1 MQQFYPEFM
10 TTLTRLLQ
18 NTASQHPMQ
27 RAFTFLDNGSEE
39 SLTFSALN
47 DSAQA
52 LAKGLLCRVNPGSRV
67 VLLCPPGLSYLKI
80 FFACLYAGIIC
91 VPLYPPRLK
100 QRTDRFNRVLISSGA
115 ALIVTT
121 DELMPSLTNYF
132 ATNEQVIDAQLIS
145 VGEISAEC
153 NEQPLPIIEEEALAF
168 IQYTSGSTGTPKG
181 VMISHRNI
189 MANLRAL
196 KDVTGCTQQDIFVN
210 WLPLFHDLGLVNT
223 VLLPVFLG
231 AHSVL
236 MSPVSF
242 VRRPISWFEAITHY
256 RGTICG
262 APNFAYELCVEKI
275 NTTNLSHIDLSSW
288 KLAFNAAEP
297 VSAATLERFTRAF
310 TCAGFNE
317 RAHYPAYGMAEATVF
332 LTGGKHHDGPIVH
345 NFDKGKL
352 KQHRAEKTD
361 VAGQCLVS
369 CGRVPPY
376 HELRIV
382 DPNTLT
388 PLPEGMI
395 GEIWVSG
402 PSIAA
407 GYWELAALTLNTF
420 GATLPGSNR
429 TYLRTSDLGFICD
442 NELYVSGRIKDMIIV
457 RGQNYFPQDIEEIG
471 RNSHE
476 AFVLNAS
483 AAFSVSEQRTE
494 KLVLVQEVKASLL
507 NKIDIPAVIAC
518 MRQAIAVEFE
528 LKVDIVLLRQGTLNK
543 TSSGKVQRSLV
554 KTKYLAGTLDVL
566 AQDAELQDVIET
578 TALHHSFTVVET
590 RLLALWQEIL
600 KVPVS
605 YQASD
610 FFALGGDSLDA
621 TRLQA
626 RIEQAFGIRLTLDS
640 FYENSTIAELAA
652 YISAQATQP
661 DDLDKAWLI
670 PACKS
675 HQSSLSFAQQRLWF
689 LHQMEAQ
696 RKVLNLSVVLAIK
709 GPLELDRL
717 VHAFNIITQRHE
729 ILRTTYKWQ
738 TDNIFQYVH
747 APLPIHIVPTD
758 LKQSLDPY
766 EHARQLAAEEALL
779 EFDLEEGPI
788 FRLRLLELAHQHY
801 HLVFTIHHIAA
812 DAWSMDILINE
823 FKQIYVDPSLGLP
836 ESDTTY
842 IDFAQWQTM
851 HYVAGKF
858 DTHRTYW
865 QQQLMGAPALLSL
878 PYDNPRPI
886 RQTFA
891 GAKYSAAIPPEIM
904 GNLQTLSQQQNTTLF
919 VTMLSA
925 FQLQLHRLSDT
936 DDIIVGTDIANRN
949 HGQLSGVLGFF
960 VNQLVLRNSPGT
972 FSLFTELMQSNK
984 SMMFDALAH
993 QDMPFDK
1000 LVDALNVERNHSY
1013 APLFQVK
1020 FLLNYSPLDALVLP
1034 GLQIEQIAQDI
1045 KHSQYDLTLSIDF
1058 DSSAGF
1064 TANFHYNNTLFN
1076 HSTIVNLMSDYLLIL
1091 DAVSRQADVPLTAI
1105 PCFHTLQDTYQHWM
1119 QGKRHNL
1126 GESIGA
1132 RIEQKAHELPEKTA
1146 VVYLDESISYGQL
1159 NAEANRLAR
1168 FLLDLDIAPGSI
1180 VGVHFERS
1188 INQVIT
1194 LVALIKAGIGFL
1206 PLDPEY
1212 PAQRIEYMLNDS
1224 MIDYVITASSDH
1236 EHLQYYEGGIIALDS
1251 NRALIAGE
1259 SADNLSKHAI
1269 DLNEI
1274 AYVLYTSG
1282 SSGQPKGAQ
1291 ISNRALLNLCCW
1303 YERFA
1308 AITDTTCLL
1317 QPIPLSFDAAIK
1329 NIYTPLMAGAKLVL
1343 PANGPFDPVIYNN
1356 IISAHQV
1363 SVINCVPTL
1372 LYHILSSA
1380 EKNNYKS
1387 LCSLKMVA
1395 LGGESADLG
1404 KVKPWLRSEHCYA
1417 VLANIYGPTE
1427 CADISVAS
1435 KFTPE
1440 QLDALEIMPIGKP
1453 IDNVDLYVVNSELAL
1468 MPPGCSGELLI
1479 GGMGVGVGYVGQA
1492 RASSSANKF
1501 SDNVFTGHGKLYRT
1515 GDRVKWNSD
1524 GLLIYLG
1531 RMDDQIKINGIRIE
1545 IFEIEKSLQELQGIS
1560 EAVVLPVDDR
1570 LIAYLT
1576 ASGLTP
1582 PTANQLQD
1590 RLKKCLPAAWIPKA
1604 YIFLEKMPLLP
1615 NGKIDQKSLKSIPMS
1630 EHIDQR
1636 DIELP
1641 SNDIEQH
1648 LVCIWS
1654 QVLALNTVG
1663 VTENFFQLGGDSM
1676 AAVRVVALA
1685 QDVNISFS
1693 VAEVFETQTIRALA
1707 LNRGFSTV
1715 SAINNNSRNNDKKEQ
1730 LFDMLSEDDLSI
1742 LFEEN

>member
-1 MQQFYPEFM
+1 MQSSSSELI
-10 TTLTRLLQ
+10 TTLTHLLQ
-18 NTASQHPMQ
+18 HNADRQPLQ
-27 RAFTFLDNGSEE
+27 RAFTFLENGSEE

-47 DSAQA
+47 DSAKA
-52 LAKGLLCRVNPGSRV
+52 LARGLLHRVNPGSRV
-67 VLLCPPGLSYLKI
+67 MLLCPPGLDYLKI
-80 FFACLYAGIIC
+80 FFAFLYAGIIC

-100 QRTDRFNRVLISSGA
+100 QRTDRINRVLTSCGA
-115 ALIVTT
+115 TLIVTT
-121 DELMPSLTNYF
+121 DKLKPSLTSFF
-132 ATNEQVIDAQLIS
+132 AGNEQLANVQLIA
-145 VGEISAEC
+145 VGEIAAEQR
-153 NEQPLPIIEEEALAF
+153 EVPLPVIESEALAF
-168 IQYTSGSTGTPKG
+168 IQYTSGSTGAPKG

-189 MANLRAL
+189 MANLQAL
-196 KDVTGCTQQDIFVN
+196 KDVTGCTQQDVFVN

-223 VLLPVFLG
+223 VLLPVFMG

-242 VRRPISWFEAITHY
+242 VQRPLTWFEAITRY

-275 NTTNLSHIDLSSW
+275 NPAQLNHIDLSSW

-297 VSAATLERFTRAF
+297 ISAATLDRFTSAF

-317 RAHYPAYGMAEATVF
+317 FAHYPAYGMAEATVF
-332 LTGGKHHDGPIVH
+332 LAGGNAHNRPVVHD
-345 NFDKGKL
+345 FDKDKL
-352 KQHRAEKTD
+352 KQHRAEKID
-361 VAGQCLVS
+361 VSGQRLVS
-369 CGRVPPY
+369 CGKAPPH
-376 HELRIV
+376 HELHIV
-382 DPNTLT
+382 DLNTLA
-388 PLPEGMI
+388 PLPEGMV
-395 GEIWVSG
+395 GEIWVCG

-407 GYWELAALTLNTF
+407 GYWELEALTLDTF
-420 GATLPGSNR
+420 GATLPGR
-429 TYLRTSDLGFICD
+429 AGAYLRTGDLGFIYD
-442 NELYVSGRIKDMIIV
+442 SELYISGRIKDMIIV

-471 RNSHE
+471 RNSHD

-483 AAFSVSEQRTE
+483 AAFSVSEQDSER
-494 KLVLVQEVKASLL
+494 LVLVQEIKAGLIK
-507 NKIDIPAVIAC
+507 KIDVPAAIAC
-518 MRQAIAVEFE
+518 IRQAIAAEFE
-528 LKVDIVLLRQGTLNK
+528 LKVDVVLLRQGALDK
-543 TSSGKVQRSLV
+543 TSSGKVQRSLT
-554 KTKYLAGTLDVL
+554 KAKYLAGDLNSL
-566 AQDAELQDVIET
+566 ACDKELLSIIETAELYQS
-578 TALHHSFTVVET
+578 LNPVET
-590 RLLALWQEIL
+590 RLLALWKEIL
-600 KVPVS
+600 KIPVT
-605 YQASD
+605 YHTSD

-626 RIEQAFGIRLTLDS
+626 RIEQAFGVRLTLDS

-652 YISAQATQP
+652 YISARVARP
-661 DDLDKAWLI
+661 DNARMI
-670 PACKS
+670 PACKLN
-675 HQSSLSFAQQRLWF
+675 HSSLSFAQQRLWF
-689 LHQMEAQ
+689 LHQIEAQ
-696 RKVLNLSVVLAIK
+696 RQVLNLSVVLEIK

-717 VHAFNIITQRHE
+717 VNAFNIITQRHE

-738 TDNIFQYVH
+738 ADNVFQYVH
-747 APLPIHIVPTD
+747 AALPIHIIPIN
-758 LKQSLDPY
+758 LEQSLDPY

-779 EFDLEEGPI
+779 EFDLEQCPV
-788 FRLRLLELAHQHY
+788 FRLRLLKLACQNY
-801 HLVFTIHHIAA
+801 HLIFTIHHIAA

-823 FKQIYVDPSLGLP
+823 FTQIYIDSSLKLP
-836 ESDTTY
+836 EPDTTY
-842 IDFAQWQTM
+842 IDFAQWQIA
-851 HYVAGKF
+851 YYAAGNF
-858 DTHRTYW
+858 DAHRTYW

-878 PYDNPRPI
+878 PYDSPRPI
-886 RQTFA
+886 RQTFT
-891 GAKYSAAIPPEIM
+891 GAKYSAALLPEIM

-925 FQLQLHRLSDT
+925 FQLQLYRVSENG
-936 DDIIVGTDIANRN
+936 DIIVGTDIANRN

-960 VNQLVLRNSPGT
+960 VNQLVLRNAPGK

-984 SMMFDALAH
+984 SMMLDALAF
-993 QDMPFDK
+993 QDIPFDK
-1000 LVDALNVERNHSY
+1000 LVDTLNVERNNSY

-1020 FLLNYSPLDALVLP
+1020 FLLNYSPLDAFVLP
-1034 GLQIEQIAQDI
+1034 GLKIKQIAQDI

-1064 TANFHYNNTLFN
+1064 SANFHYNNALFN

-1091 DAVSRQADVPLTAI
+1091 DTVSRGADTALNAI
-1105 PCFHTLQDTYQHWM
+1105 PCFHTLQETYQRWG
-1119 QGKRHNL
+1119 QGERHIL
-1126 GESIGA
+1126 GESIKA

-1146 VVYLDESISYGQL
+1146 VVYLDEFISYAHL

-1168 FLLDLDIAPGSI
+1168 FLLDIDIAPGSI

-1188 INQVIT
+1188 INQIIT

-1206 PLDPEY
+1206 PLDPDY

-1224 MIDYVITASSDH
+1224 MVDYIITSSADH
-1236 EHLQYYEGGIIALDS
+1236 EHLQHYEGGVIALNS
-1251 NRALIAGE
+1251 NRTLIAGE
-1259 SADNLSKHAI
+1259 SPDNLSKDAI
-1269 DLNEI
+1269 DLNGI

-1291 ISNRALLNLCCW
+1291 ISNSALLNLCCW

-1308 AITDTTCLL
+1308 AITDATCLL

-1343 PANGPFDPVIYNN
+1343 PANGPFDPIIYNN
-1356 IISAHQV
+1356 TISAHQV

-1372 LYHILSSA
+1372 FYPILSVA
-1380 EKNNYKS
+1380 AKNSYRS
-1387 LCSLKMVA
+1387 LSSLKMVA

-1404 KVKPWLRSEHCYA
+1404 KFKPWLRSEDCHA

-1427 CADISVAS
+1427 CADISAAS

-1440 QLDALEIMPIGKP
+1440 QLDALETMPIGKP
-1453 IDNVDLYVVNSELAL
+1453 INNVDLYVVNSELAL

-1515 GDRVKWNSD
+1515 GDRVKWSND
-1524 GLLIYLG
+1524 GFLIYLG

-1545 IFEIEKSLQELQGIS
+1545 IIEIEKSLQESQGIS
-1560 EAVVLPVDDR
+1560 EAVVLPVDGR
-1570 LIAYLT
+1570 LVAYLT
-1576 ASGLTP
+1576 PSSLTP

-1590 RLKKCLPAAWIPKA
+1590 RLRECLPTAWIPKA

-1615 NGKIDQKSLKSIPMS
+1615 NGKIDQKALKFIPMS
-1630 EHIDQR
+1630 EYIEQR
-1636 DIELP
+1636 HIELP
-1641 SNDIEQH
+1641 CNDIEQH
-1648 LVCIWS
+1648 LVFIWS

-1693 VAEVFETQTIRALA
+1693 VADVFEAQTIRALA
-1707 LNRGFSTV
+1707 LNKEFSPI
-1715 SAINNNSRNNDKKEQ
+1715 SAINNNSRSNDEKEQ
-1730 LFDMLSEDDLSI
+1730 LFDMLSEDDMSI
-1742 LFEEN
+1742 LLEKN